1 MAILINLGQR
11 GFVLREGYL
20 NPKQTITVD
29 QETAEKLSRA
39 YPNELKIVVQDEP
52 KVAVV
57 EPVKVA
63 KPEPEP
69 KAEAVTVADPVAEQ
83 EQPKKVKRTS
93 KRKSK

>member
-39 YPNELKIVVQDEP
+39 YPNELKIVVQDTP

-63 KPEPEP
+63 KPEP
-69 KAEAVTVADPVAEQ
+69 KVEAVSVAEPVAEQ
-83 EQPKKVKRTS
+83 EQPKKAKRTS
-93 KRKSK
+93 KRKAK